1 MLRSLYTGWT
11 GMYNQQKRLDVISNN
26 MANATTVGY
35 KKEFATS
42 QSFKD
47 MLAIKIRDGSE
58 GWRQKSIG
66 DMSLGAKIG
75 EIHTDYTQGSLRET
89 GNTYDL
95 AIDGKG
101 FFKVNVT
108 DLEGNTDVCYSR
120 AGQFHMTSDGFI
132 VDAYGNHLQSESG
145 DFQVPVEANN
155 IVIDTMGY
163 VYADGTL
170 IDRLNLVDFEN
181 YDFLKKYQD
190 TYYRPV
196 DGATETDAAATVRQG
211 YTEQSNVMVVNE
223 MVDLIATTRAYEA
236 NQKMI
241 KAADTVM
248 EQAANSVGRI
258 G

>member
-26 MANATTVGY
+26 MANVTTVGY

-42 QSFKD
+42 QSFD
-47 MLAIKIRDGSE
+47 ELLAIKIRDNSE
-58 GWRQKSIG
+58 GWRKRSIG
-66 DMSLGAKIG
+66 NVSLGAKIG

-89 GNTYDL
+89 GNPFDL
-95 AIDGKG
+95 GIDGNG

-108 DLEGNTDVCYSR
+108 DWEGNVYESYTR

-132 VDAYGNHLQSESG
+132 VDANGNHLQSETG
-145 DFQVPVEANN
+145 DLQIPVDASQV
-155 IVIDTMGY
+155 VIDIQGN
-163 VYADGTL
+163 VIADG
-170 IDRLNLVDFEN
+170 IAFDRIELTDFED
-181 YDFLKKYQD
+181 YEYLKKYQD

-196 DGATETDAAATVRQG
+196 DGAELKEADGGIRQG

-236 NQKMI
+236 NQKVI
-241 KAADTVM
+241 KAADSVM
-248 EQAANSVGRI
+248 DQAANSVGKI
-258 G
+258 

>member
-42 QSFKD
+42 QSFD
-47 MLAIKIRDGSE
+47 DLLAIKIRDNSE
-58 GWRQKSIG
+58 GWRKRSIG
-66 DMSLGAKIG
+66 DVSLGVKIG

-89 GNTYDL
+89 GNPFDL
-95 AIDGKG
+95 GIEGDG

-108 DLEGNTDVCYSR
+108 DKQGNVYESYTRS
-120 AGQFHMTSDGFI
+120 GQFHMTADGFI
-132 VDAYGNHLQSESG
+132 VDANGNHLQSENG
-145 DFQVPVEANN
+145 DFQVPVDASE
-155 IVIDTMGY
+155 IVIDVQGY
-163 VYADGTL
+163 VFADGVVVDQLTL
-170 IDRLNLVDFEN
+170 TDFED
-181 YDFLKKYQD
+181 YEYLKKFQD

-196 DGATETDAAATVRQG
+196 DGATMIETDGTIRQG

-248 EQAANSVGRI
+248 DQAANSVGRVQ
-258 G
+258 